1 MGDRSVSAEAASR
14 LWGRGVAT
22 VVYVA
27 TDETTSA
34 QGSNGVVGA
43 RERILSAAYEL
54 FSRRGTQLVGIDAI
68 ITHSGVARQTLY
80 RHFPSKQALVLAFL
94 ERRDRLWTRGWLQLE
109 VERRATD
116 PAQRLL
122 AIFDVLDEWF
132 RAPDYEGCSFINV
145 MLAIA
150 DPADP
155 VHRAG
160 ASYLAG
166 VRTFIEEQA
175 RRAGIADT
183 DQFARSWQLLMNG
196 AIVAA
201 HEGDQDAAR
210 RARRMGASLLEQELE
225 IAAALTP

>member
-1 MGDRSVSAEAASR
+1 MASDDAKT
-14 LWGRGVAT
+14 GA
-22 VVYVA
+22 
-27 TDETTSA
+27 
-34 QGSNGVVGA
+34 GSNDVVSA

-54 FSRRGTQLVGIDAI
+54 FSRRGTQSVGIDAI

-94 ERRDRLWTRGWLQLE
+94 ERRDRLWTRGWLQHE
-109 VERRATD
+109 VEQRAAD

-132 RAPDYEGCSFINV
+132 RTPEYEGCSFINV
-145 MLAIA
+145 LLATA
-150 DPADP
+150 DTSDP

-166 VRTFIEEQA
+166 VRNFLEEQA
-175 RRAGIADT
+175 RRAGIADAEP
-183 DQFARSWQLLMNG
+183 FARSWHLLMNG

-201 HEGDQDAAR
+201 HEGDHDAAR
-210 RARRMGASLLEQELE
+210 RAKRMGASLLEHELGL
-225 IAAALTP
+225 AAAMTA